1 MKLKTFIIVFGVLM
15 LIYLVG
21 CERDINS
28 LDPADYPSFAEVFID
43 DFVSG
48 LNYSAFGNSKLDAFE
63 IDDEVAYSGY
73 KSMKITVPSVND
85 PAGWYAGGAFYSKF
99 PRDLSGYNA
108 LTFWAK
114 ASRTAV
120 TEVGLGND
128 NHNPPLYQASMSN
141 VRLGSSWQKYIVP
154 IPDPAKLKTETGMFW
169 YAAGADE
176 NGLGFT
182 IWFDEVKYERLNTI
196 AYPRILLSDTLLS
209 GPINAVLEPKVN
221 GVVFNVDGVDQT
233 VLAAPAYFTLT
244 SLNDSVATTTA
255 EGTIIGMGNGQ
266 TKVVIQLGDMVS
278 DTITVIIGDQFGPGT
293 PAPTPT
299 VHPDSVLSLYSNA
312 YSNHPNIVWNTYWQ
326 YSTAQLEE
334 VQVAGDDVLKYTE
347 LNFVGIEFTSPL
359 VDASNMNRFHMDIWT
374 PEPTDPPVSFKVKL
388 VDFGANGVYGG
399 GDDSEHELTFTANT
413 TPALASKQWVGI
425 DVPLSAFSGLAS
437 TEHLAQMVFSGD
449 ISTVYVDNVYFYND
463 GSGGQ
468 NPTEPTS
475 PAPTPTYPA
484 GNVISIFSDAYSN
497 VPGTNFFPNWGQS
510 TVASQVQIQ
519 GNNTLKYSGLNY
531 QGIELASGNHQ
542 DVSGMDYLHLDVWTA
557 NSTNLNVYLISPGP
571 VETPYAIPVPTSG
584 WASVDI
590 PLSAFAPVDLTNV
603 FQFKFDGN
611 GDIYIDNLLFYKQ

>member
-1 MKLKTFIIVFGVLM
+1 MKLKALFGIFSAVL
-15 LIYLVG
+15 LVLAIG

-28 LDPADYPSFAEVFID
+28 LDPAEYPSFAEVFID
-43 DFVSG
+43 EFVPG
-48 LNYSAFGNSKLDAFE
+48 LDYSAFGNSKLDAFE

-73 KSMKITVPSVND
+73 RSLKITVPSVND
-85 PAGWYAGGAFYSKF
+85 PSGWYAGGAFYSKF
-99 PRDLSGYNA
+99 PRDLSGYTA

-120 TEVGLGND
+120 CEVGLGND
-128 NHNPPLYQASMSN
+128 NANPPLYQASMSN
-141 VRLGSSWQKYIVP
+141 VLLGTSWQKYIIP
-154 IPDPAKLKTETGMFW
+154 IPDPEKLKTEKGMFW

-196 AYPRILLSDTLLS
+196 AYPRILLEDTLLT
-209 GPINAVLEPKVN
+209 GPVNAVLQPKVN

-233 VLAAPAYFTLT
+233 VQAAPAYFTLS
-244 SLNDSVATTTA
+244 SLNDSVATTTP
-255 EGTIIGMGNGQ
+255 EGTIIGMGNGE
-266 TKVVIQLGDMVS
+266 TKVAIQLGDMVS
-278 DTITVIIGDQFGPGT
+278 DTLTVVVGDQFGPGL

-312 YSNHPNIVWNTYWQ
+312 YNNHPNIVWNTYWQ

-359 VDASNMNRFHMDIWT
+359 VDASNMTRFHLDIWT
-374 PEPTDPPVSFKVKL
+374 PEPTDPPVTFKVLL

-399 GDDSEHELTFTANT
+399 GDDSQHELTFTANT
-413 TPALASKQWVGI
+413 TPALASKQWVAI
-425 DVPLSAFSGLAS
+425 DVPLSAFTGLAS
-437 TEHLAQMVFSGD
+437 TTHLAQLVLSGD
-449 ISTVYVDNVYFYND
+449 IPTVYVDNVYFYND

-468 NPTEPTS
+468 TATEPTVA
-475 PAPTPTYPA
+475 APTPAYPA
-484 GNVISIFSDAYSN
+484 ANVLSIYSDAYSN
-497 VPGTNFFPNWGQS
+497 LPGTNFFPNWGQS

-531 QGIELASGNHQ
+531 QGIELPTNNHQ
-542 DVSGMDYLHLDVWTA
+542 DVSGMDYLHLDIWTA
-557 NSTNLNVYLISPGP
+557 NSTELNVYLISPGP
-571 VETPYAIPVPTSG
+571 VEVPYALPVPTSG
-584 WASVDI
+584 WASIDI
-590 PLSAFAPVDLTNV
+590 PLSAFAPVDLTDV

-611 GDIYIDNLLFYKQ
+611 GDIWIDNLLFYKQ